1 MTDFLDGR
9 KFDTD
14 PAVGGWT
21 PWFSEGTSRLEI
33 VDNSIKLMVL
43 STNGIREDTLLSMDT
58 TLVDWVLSTSFTHDC
73 LEGFT
78 LEFGNQNGGDGPG
91 SINAFLQIEAYV
103 DPCVEVSD
111 VDADDFLDVV
121 DALLRLVS

>member
-1 MTDFLDGR
+1 MTDFLDGG

-14 PAVGGWT
+14 PAVWGWT

-43 STNGIREDTLLSMDT
+43 STNGIREDALLSMDT

-111 VDADDFLDVV
+111 DDADSF
-121 DALLRLVS
+121 